1 VSSALTHLA
10 GPLTYLIGLI
20 VVAGLLFLLASFVFG
35 RGERMAPMHPDVSP
49 VVLPA
54 ARPASGR
61 DVRRL
66 RMSVVV
72 RGYRMSEVD
81 WILDQL
87 AEQIDERDRELD
99 RLRGL
104 VDRRDGVGQPEAD
117 SPDSTADPDS
127 SADAAGA
134 ADPAGADEPADGA
147 LAEEARHG

>member
-1 VSSALTHLA
+1 MSSALTHLA
-10 GPLTYLIGLI
+10 GPLTYLVGLI
-20 VVAGLLFLLASFVFG
+20 IVAGLLFLLASFAFG
-35 RGERMAPMHPDVSP
+35 RGERLAPMHPDVSP

-61 DVRRL
+61 DVRQL

-104 VDRRDGVGQPEAD
+104 IDHPDGAGQPEA
-117 SPDSTADPDS
+117 ADP
-127 SADAAGA
+127 ADPAE
-134 ADPAGADEPADGA
+134 PAGADEPADGA
-147 LAEEARHG
+147 LAEEGRHG